1 MSERSSQEKRLLF
14 VASFGLLFLIL
25 FVRTF
30 YLQVAT
36 YQKHQDT
43 AESIRA
49 KVIPSLA
56 PRGIIFDRN
65 GVVMATSRPYFSLYL
80 LPEQMSHPE
89 KSYEFLKKYDLINAK
104 QWALAKQAYSIRDVQ
119 PILLKENLRASQVAF
134 LKELEQVRPELAVAA
149 RNIRY
154 YPAGNVAGHVLGH
167 IGEITLKQLL
177 DKTRT
182 GYRVGDIIGLAGIEK
197 VYDVILRGING
208 GQQIEVNAFGQT
220 IRRLDQIQDVPGS
233 DVQLTL
239 DMRLQA
245 RAQQLLGANRGAVL
259 LLNPHNGEVLTAYSN
274 PSFDPNFFTTPITPE
289 RWVNFIAKENPLH
302 NRALTAYPAGSTF
315 KISNFLASLSNL
327 HVQSQRPF
335 FCKGYLQWGS
345 RVAQCWMAGGHGKV
359 DFFHGLVH
367 SCNVVFYTLGLELG
381 AKSMAAMAQQLSFGA
396 RTGIDLPEESAGFVP
411 TEAWKQQKF
420 GQAWYP
426 GDSMNMAIGQGW
438 VQVTPLQLA
447 VATSALVTSQNILYQ
462 PHLLKVAYANRPRN
476 RQNTSRK
483 VLGKLNVESK
493 HVELLKQSMRK
504 VVEEGTGRGA
514 LVPNLAIAGKT
525 GTAEDPPR
533 TMPHAWFTAF
543 APYESPQV
551 VVTVFIQQGG
561 HGGDRAAAVARDLLL
576 YWQELYRP

>member
-1 MSERSSQEKRLLF
+1 MSERSAQEKRIYF
-14 VASFGLLFLIL
+14 IAGFAVLFLIL
-25 FVRTF
+25 FVRIF
-30 YLQVAT
+30 YLQIAT
-36 YQKHQDT
+36 HQKHQET

-49 KVIPSLA
+49 KIIPSLA
-56 PRGIIFDRN
+56 PRGIVFDRN

-80 LPEQMSHPE
+80 LPEQMSNPE
-89 KSYEFLKKYDLINAK
+89 KSYAFLKKYDLISEK
-104 QWALAKQAYSIRDVQ
+104 QWALATQAHSINDVQ
-119 PILLKENLRASQVAF
+119 PILLKENLRMSQVAF
-134 LKELEQVRPELAVAA
+134 LKELELVRPELAVAA

-182 GYRVGDIIGLAGIEK
+182 GYRVGDIIGLAGVEK
-197 VYDVILRGING
+197 YYDAILRGING

-220 IRRLDQIQDVPGS
+220 IRRLDQIRDVPGS
-233 DVQLTL
+233 DIQLTL

-245 RAQQLLGANRGAVL
+245 KAQQLLAASRGAIVM
-259 LLNPHNGEVLTAYSN
+259 LNPHNGEILAVYSN

-289 RWVNFIAKENPLH
+289 RWQNFIAKENPLH
-302 NRALTAYPAGSTF
+302 NRAITAYPPGSTF
-315 KISNFLASLSNL
+315 KISNFLSSLENL
-327 HVQSQRPF
+327 RVSSTRKF
-335 FCKGYLQWGS
+335 FCKGYVQYGN
-345 RVAQCWMAGGHGKV
+345 RVAQCWLPSGHGSI
-359 DFFHGLVH
+359 DFFHALVQ
-367 SCNVVFYTLGLELG
+367 SCNSVFYGLGMELG
-381 AKSMAAMAQQLSFGA
+381 GKNMSETASKLMLGKK
-396 RTGIDLPEESAGFVP
+396 TGIDLPDENPGFIP

-447 VATSALVTSQNILYQ
+447 QATSALVSSQNIFYQ

-476 RQNTSRK
+476 RQNISRK
-483 VLGKLNVESK
+483 VVGKLGIENK
-493 HVELLKQSMRK
+493 YLDLLKQAMRK
-504 VVEEGTGRGA
+504 VVEEGTGRAA

-533 TMPHAWFTAF
+533 INPHAWFTAF
-543 APYESPQV
+543 APYEKPQV
-551 VVTVFIQQGG
+551 VVTVFIEQGG
-561 HGGDRAAAVARDLLL
+561 HGGEKAAAVARDLLL